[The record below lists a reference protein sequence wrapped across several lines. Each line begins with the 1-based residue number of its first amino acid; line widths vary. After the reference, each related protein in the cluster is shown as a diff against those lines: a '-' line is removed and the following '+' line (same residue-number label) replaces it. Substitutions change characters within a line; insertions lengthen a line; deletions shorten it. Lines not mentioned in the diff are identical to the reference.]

1 MMEPRPTTE
10 PAGSHPWTFLSNHAH
25 ALLCLATDEDCRVRD
40 LALRIGITE
49 RATQR
54 ILADLEAA
62 GYLVRERHGRR
73 NHHRLVLD
81 RPMRHPVE
89 RAHTVRDLVD
99 ALVAIPSAEPAGSRP
114 TAPVSAA
121 RGPRRGT
128 RASERPAPAPGA

>member
-1 MMEPRPTTE
+1 MITSAFDPTTVS
-10 PAGSHPWTFLSNHAH
+10 GGHPWTFLSNHAH
-25 ALLCLATDEDCRVRD
+25 VLIRLAADGDCRVRD
-40 LALRIGITE
+40 LASCIGITE

-89 RAHTVRDLVD
+89 QAHTVRELVD
-99 ALVAIPSAEPAGSRP
+99 AL
-114 TAPVSAA
+114 AA
-121 RGPRRGT
+121 TST
-128 RASERPAPAPGA
+128 R

>member
-1 MMEPRPTTE
+1 MMDAT
-10 PAGSHPWTFLSNHAH
+10 PAERTADSHPWTFLSNHAH
-25 ALLCLATDEDCRVRD
+25 ALICLAADEDCRVRD
-40 LALRIGITE
+40 LAARIGITE

-89 RAHTVRDLVD
+89 QAHTIRELVE
-99 ALVAIPSAEPAGSRP
+99 ALAAVPSR
-114 TAPVSAA
+114 
-121 RGPRRGT
+121 
-128 RASERPAPAPGA
+128 

>member
-1 MMEPRPTTE
+1 MEPGSSVE
-10 PAGSHPWTFLSNHAH
+10 PAAPHPWTFLSNHAH
-25 ALLCLATDEDCRVRD
+25 ALICLAADEDCRVRD
-40 LALRIGITE
+40 LAQRIGITE

-89 RAHTVRDLVD
+89 REHTVRDLVE
-99 ALVAIPSAEPAGSRP
+99 ALAAIPSR
-114 TAPVSAA
+114 
-121 RGPRRGT
+121 
-128 RASERPAPAPGA
+128 